1 MIILSNYSPAIP
13 PAGIF
18 SPSICPATSA
28 DGDFRPIR
36 VRGSDHVGGGTLFA
50 KQVLKLFPKMEG
62 EMKIKYCRRYSKY
75 VSQQHCEFFNEG
87 HGCDYYSS
95 AQWNSIKDLLQD
107 EDRPQREVN
116 AIIKPFKCNLMDRR
130 YLNALRNK
138 HRFGGRAA
146 GVRI

>member
-1 MIILSNYSPAIP
+1 
-13 PAGIF
+13 
-18 SPSICPATSA
+18 
-28 DGDFRPIR
+28 
-36 VRGSDHVGGGTLFA
+36 
-50 KQVLKLFPKMEG
+50 
-62 EMKIKYCRRYSKY
+62 MKIKYCRRYSKY

-87 HGCDYYSS
+87 RGCDYYSS